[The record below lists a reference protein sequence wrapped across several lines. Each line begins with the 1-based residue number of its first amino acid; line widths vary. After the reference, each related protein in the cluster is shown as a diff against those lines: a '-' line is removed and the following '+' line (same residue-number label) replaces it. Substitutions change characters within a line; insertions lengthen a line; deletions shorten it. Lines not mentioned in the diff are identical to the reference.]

1 MTSRRQVI
9 SAQIDWA
16 KLQGHCPDSRGYLP
30 TYQANL
36 HRPLSTKALGCFT
49 KGSGNELRDTR
60 NRPAKM
66 RALHSSSALVVN
78 VFDGWCDAPDKALQ
92 VLGLPPGAVRMEFE
106 AQLPTGLDGKP
117 PNLDLCIWWADG
129 TLLGVESK
137 FTEWLTPKPLG
148 KELFKDKYFPADR
161 QLWAAKGLSRCQEL
175 ARHLRDGHVVYR
187 HLDAAQLL
195 KHILGL
201 ASTGQKFELFYLYFD
216 VPGRERE
223 VHAVEVRDFKSR
235 LGADLTFHV
244 GTYQAVFEKIRAMA
258 PQDDDHIQYLH
269 GRYMPIWTST
279 SRPGRPSSPAV

>member
-1 MTSRRQVI
+1 MTSRRHVI

-16 KLQGHCPDSRGYLP
+16 KLQGHAPDSRGYLP

-60 NRPAKM
+60 KRPAKM

-92 VLGLPPGAVRMEFE
+92 VLGLPTGAVQMEFE

-129 TLLGVESK
+129 TVLGVESK
-137 FTEWLTPKPLG
+137 FTEWLTPKSPG

-161 QLWAAKGLSRCQEL
+161 KLWAAKGLSRCQEL
-175 ARHLRDGHVVYR
+175 ARLLRDGRLVYR

-201 ASTGQKFELFYLYFD
+201 ASTARRFELCYLYFD
-216 VPGRERE
+216 VQGKERGL
-223 VHAVEVRDFKSR
+223 HAAEIHDFRNR
-235 LGADLTFHV
+235 LGADLPFHV
-244 GTYQAVFEKIRAMA
+244 GTYQSVFEKLRVMTSASEA
-258 PQDDDHIQYLH
+258 HVRYLAS
-269 GRYMPIWTST
+269 RYMSAQAA
-279 SRPGRPSSPAV
+279 PATRLAVL